1 MSELRERPLQTIGL
15 LRAAPLPTP
24 IKIYGLSLL
33 PSELVPAPTFFWACF
48 VINTA
53 WSFLWSLTGSSAS
66 SLQDA
71 LSGSHS
77 RASLFAQFSALAV
90 LFGLLAAGSRYA
102 KEVRATSQLHS
113 FLARPAALMF
123 ASPMLLKASPPL

>member
-33 PSELVPAPTFFWACF
+33 PPELVPAPTFFWACL

-102 KEVRATSQLHS
+102 KEARA
-113 FLARPAALMF
+113 
-123 ASPMLLKASPPL
+123 ASPLSPLFRLPRCSHVCLSGAH